1 MSRILD
7 LLGTYVNIFLYLI
20 DFVNRNSAFFML
32 CVTVVYVF
40 YTFRLWKTAAESL
53 HQSDLNQAEVV
64 KLQKELSARDNY
76 FEYRRIWNSS
86 DMIQARLE
94 ADRLRRATLSAKSSN
109 WYDWVEQNEPHRK
122 WEHVSLVAHFIADLA
137 IEEKRGLIE
146 SSQIEE
152 GFPEFSWW
160 IPRLIRLYGGQ
171 SDEKRLV
178 AQLRE
183 LGEKLAPPD
192 GPSEISEI
200 RKATKARRAAAGAN

>member
-7 LLGTYVNIFLYLI
+7 LVGIYVNIFLYLI

-40 YTFRLWKTAAESL
+40 YTFRLWKTAAESQR
-53 HQSDLNQAEVV
+53 QSGLNQAQIV
-64 KLQKELSARDNY
+64 KLQQELSARNTF
-76 FEYRRIWNSS
+76 FEYRRLWNSRE
-86 DMIQARLE
+86 MIEARLG
-94 ADRLRRATLSAKSSN
+94 ADRLRRATHSAKSSH
-109 WYDWVEQNEPHRK
+109 WYDWVELNEPHRK

-137 IEEKRGLIE
+137 IEEKRGLI
-146 SSQIEE
+146 SASQIDE

-200 RKATKARRAAAGAN
+200 RKATKARRVAAGAN